1 MAKNVRISKT
11 VYNKDTFNKVIDREF
26 KSFTTP
32 VDQEQERTIEQFFS
46 EYERLYL
53 EISPE
58 GDNQSHSYLIN
69 KSSELVDYEK
79 DTTDIQPLLDEIAQ
93 LRRQILDY
101 QQQLIDANIA
111 QAQQ

>member
-1 MAKNVRISKT
+1 MAKNVKISKT

-32 VDQEQERTIEQFFS
+32 VDQEQERTIEQLFS

-58 GDNQSHSYLIN
+58 GDNQSHRYLIN

>member
-1 MAKNVRISKT
+1 MAKNVKISKT

-32 VDQEQERTIEQFFS
+32 VDLEQERTIEQFFS

-58 GDNQSHSYLIN
+58 GDNQSHRYLIN